1 MYSTLTVPR
10 CHWQHEAGD
19 AVMVKW
25 DTMEGDCGWYRI
37 GAYGCYYLK
46 SHDLGNSDDEIN
58 QRIYHIQANS
68 TDADMAVHTTH
79 AGDL

>member
-1 MYSTLTVPR
+1 MPR

-68 TDADMAVHTTH
+68 TDADMAVHITH